1 MSPKEIV
8 ELLIELRAEKKRH
21 DAESKRI
28 MSEIRELAVNL
39 GLPQEDVPK
48 VHLLDFFDGY
58 LIAKGH
64 KQSFRKSENDVLDS
78 QA

>member
-8 ELLIELRAEKKRH
+8 ELLISLRAEKKRH

-28 MSEIRELAVNL
+28 MNQIRELAVSL
-39 GLPQEDVPK
+39 GLPQEDLPK

-58 LIAKGH
+58 LIGKGH
-64 KQSFRKSENDVLDS
+64 KQSFRKSEDELLEN
-78 QA
+78 Q